1 VSDRIVEAARAIV
14 DDGLD
19 DLFRQLDGLD
29 DAQLDARP
37 GGPAT
42 NPLAVISMHA
52 LASTRS
58 WLALATGA
66 PLPPR
71 DRPAE
76 FRAVAGAAW
85 ASGIAALAEDCRA
98 LLGEEVTF
106 DPSLVGTAPWRTGAP
121 DEPVAAPW
129 ALLKAVTHLGE
140 HLGHAHLTRELLD
153 RG

>member
-1 VSDRIVEAARAIV
+1 
-14 DDGLD
+14 
-19 DLFRQLDGLD
+19 
-29 DAQLDARP
+29 
-37 GGPAT
+37 
-42 NPLAVISMHA
+42 MHA

-76 FRAVAGAAW
+76 FRAVAGPEW
-85 ASGIAALAEDCRA
+85 ASRIAALAEDCRA
-98 LLGEEVTF
+98 LLGDDVTF
-106 DPSLVGTAPWRTGAP
+106 DPSGVGTAPWRVDRPP

-129 ALLKAVTHLGE
+129 ALLHAVAHLGE